1 MSNLKIY
8 VTQLP
13 KNNFGMPGKSGTP
26 AESPLRYGDK
36 TLGIIEAFA
45 EIITRLGAC
54 RSSQRNGFR
63 RASRSFPAFTAYPR
77 QRPSDIFLTL
87 KRKNITRKFKCP
99 LDINLEPRYIQD
111 TP

>member
-1 MSNLKIY
+1 M
-8 VTQLP
+8 Q
-13 KNNFGMPGKSGTP
+13 GKSGTP

-45 EIITRLGAC
+45 EIITRSGAC

-77 QRPSDIFLTL
+77 QRPSEYFP
-87 KRKNITRKFKCP
+87 FK
-99 LDINLEPRYIQD
+99 EKKYH
-111 TP
+111 